1 MKKED
6 IKRHLKP
13 YSVYDK
19 RRTTINHAFASAIAP
34 SDDYSEDKMQQALSF
49 LGQIPDSDLLCVFC
63 DSEAETWDH
72 LLGLV
77 KNGELR
83 GFGHQIGNL
92 VPCCKEC
99 NSKKGSKEFDR
110 FIRESNRIT
119 KDKDEL
125 ILLLKSYQNKF
136 AIEIDLE
143 RLREKSPIEYGE
155 FIKKKEKIFRLM
167 SEADVLA
174 STLRK
179 SILD

>member
-6 IKRHLKP
+6 IKRYLKT
-13 YSVYDK
+13 YSVYSK

-34 SDDYSEDKMQQALSF
+34 SDDYSEEKMKQALSF
-49 LGQIPDSDLLCVFC
+49 LGQLPDSDLLCVFC

-119 KDKDEL
+119 KNKDEL
-125 ILLLKSYQNKF
+125 ILLLKSYQNEF
-136 AIEIDLE
+136 AIEIDLA
-143 RLREKSPIEYGE
+143 RLREKSSKEYDE
-155 FIKKKEKIFRLM
+155 FLKKKKEIFRLM
-167 SEADVLA
+167 SEADDLA